1 MMLMR
6 GCKGL
11 GRMLWPLLLSWS
23 AVQAQEQPAPAPE
36 AEEAAEV
43 EVFGDWGKRCQVL
56 QTSGN
61 ELCLIFQRLRLKENN
76 QTVLYVT
83 FGYPPIGQGP
93 VMVVTTPL
101 GVSLTAGVQLQVDG
115 AGEPQQVA
123 YNVCVQDG
131 CRASLVVGEALLEAM
146 QSGEKLNVTFANA
159 QNKSLGLEVSL
170 EGFSEAHGTLQQ

>member
-6 GCKGL
+6 GCGWL
-11 GRMLWPLLLSWS
+11 GAALLLVLLPWS
-23 AVQAQEQPAPAPE
+23 AVQAQEQPAPEVDESAD
-36 AEEAAEV
+36 V

-56 QTSGN
+56 QTSGE

-83 FGYPPIGQGP
+83 FGYPPVGRGP

-115 AGEPQQVA
+115 QGESQQVA

-131 CRASLVVGEALLEAM
+131 CRASLVVGDALLQAM
-146 QSGEKLNVTFANA
+146 RAGEKLNVTFANA
-159 QNKSLGLEVSL
+159 QNRSLGLEVSL
-170 EGFSEAHGTLQQ
+170 NGFSEANGTLKQ

>member
-1 MMLMR
+1 MR
-6 GCKGL
+6 GCRWFGAA
-11 GRMLWPLLLSWS
+11 LLLVVLPWS
-23 AVQAQEQPAPAPE
+23 AVQAQEQPA
-36 AEEAAEV
+36 AEDEESAKV

-56 QTSGN
+56 QASGN

-93 VMVVTTPL
+93 VMVLTTPL

-115 AGEPQQVA
+115 KGENQQVA

-131 CRASLVVGEALLEAM
+131 CRASLVVGDALLEAM
-146 QSGEKLNVTFANA
+146 LAGEKLNVTFANA

-170 EGFSEAHGTLQQ
+170 NGFSEASGTLNQ